1 MSDAIVRLKVESQEY
16 DQKLKRATEGLTR
29 YAYECRKVGGTLEV
43 VEKETL
49 DYVKAL
55 GQMGTVSRTATGSLN
70 EMKKAYTELSVEYKK
85 LTDEEKKSDYGRALR
100 QSLDELR
107 GRIQGTEKD
116 LKDINDEL
124 KGSNGLSGALDSIA
138 GKFGLS
144 IKQLTGWGAALAAG
158 KVALDVTRDAFFQS
172 ESNIDEWGRTLKGA
186 EGAYQ
191 VFLDTLNNGNWS
203 NFFQNLET
211 AIRGGRDLYD
221 IFDRLGSIKSNNA
234 AAIAIVQQ
242 QIAQL
247 RLAKQQ
253 GENVDAQLK
262 AATARLAQLQGQ
274 AVTAGKAAGNQAA
287 FNVIRNGVN
296 SIGGARV
303 NDATI
308 KLAVSQLMTGGQAQ
322 FDKFRSNYEILQR
335 KGTRTVVQQLDDGM
349 GGTVNR
355 YRKTF
360 DINALTK
367 EEQKQ
372 YKIARAIT
380 EGETRIQ
387 EGISA
392 FAQAVNEGTSAA
404 REEFRGNRYAL
415 QGSGGTGGTGGSGG
429 DNEPD
434 LSKVPFDI
442 NKAAL
447 AATKGIEGGPS
458 DVFTAYKDSLKE
470 QTDTTNDLI
479 EAFKTLNK
487 AEGVDTN
494 KQKPEP
500 QGEYKSFSNEM
511 ANITQGVSG
520 IVSGIEQLGIE
531 IPQGLKSLLGGIQA
545 VAGIL
550 TGISALVT
558 IITAIQGTKAVPV
571 IGWMLSHGG
580 VVPHAANGYY
590 VPGTHASGDVTPIMA
605 NAGELVL
612 NKSSQ
617 GNLAND
623 LKGAEALVQT
633 IDRYQTSIMRGSQ
646 YSYGTPTLDGG
657 MLGNM
662 KMEAMITGEQ
672 IRLVLNNNG
681 RRTGRGEYVQTTINK
696 QQ

>member
-124 KGSNGLSGALDSIA
+124 KGSNGLSGALDNIA

-335 KGTRTVVQQLDDGM
+335 RGTRTVVQQLDDGM

-355 YRKTF
+355 YRQTF
-360 DINALTK
+360 DINTLTR

-429 DNEPD
+429 GNNEPD

-447 AATKGIEGGPS
+447 AATKGIDGGPS

-511 ANITQGVSG
+511 ANITQGISG
-520 IVSGIEQLGIE
+520 IVSGIEQLGID

-558 IITAIQGTKAVPV
+558 IITAIQGTKDIPV

-633 IDRYQTSIMRGSQ
+633 IDRYQESIMRGSQ
-646 YSYGTPTLDGG
+646 MGNAASYMPGNNVAAGG
-657 MLGNM
+657 SPY
-662 KMEAMITGEQ
+662 ITGE
-672 IRLVLNNNG
+672 IIYMGLSAYLESS
-681 RRTGRGEYVQTTINK
+681 GRGEIVTSRK
-696 QQ
+696 RG